1 MYKISLAYNNEENK
15 VLAGQELASF
25 IEDFKATAED
35 VEIRKSFASS
45 LSLPILKTIAPQSSV
60 RDIFYVDEL
69 PAGSLAE
76 YPVDLNDIETA
87 VVMPRLGAVPQNLV
101 VGDSVI
107 VPTFEVSNSVEW
119 KLTFVRD
126 GRFNIVERA
135 LEKLAESFIRA
146 EELSGWATIRG
157 AIYAGN
163 TIASAQTT
171 LTKTVFNDM
180 ITEMRAVYG
189 YEPSDV
195 YVSPR
200 CAKEIRNWADT
211 QIDPVTRREIFQAG
225 GLNQIWNVRLH
236 ELRTGLGD
244 KEIFLFDTSKFGV
257 MPVRTNITSF
267 DKPDAINRLRAGV
280 IAYEE
285 IGFGVLDK
293 KAMLYITLT

>member
-15 VLAGQELASF
+15 ALAGQDLNKF
-25 IEDFKATAED
+25 IEDFKATAD
-35 VEIRKSFASS
+35 DAEIRVAFASS
-45 LSLPILKTIAPQSSV
+45 LSLPILKNVAPQTSV

-69 PAGSLAE
+69 PAGALAE

-163 TIASAQTT
+163 TFTATDNKLS
-171 LTKTVFNDM
+171 KTVFNDM

-189 YEPSDV
+189 YEPTDV

-200 CAKEIRNWADT
+200 CAKEIRNWANT
-211 QIDPVTRREIFQAG
+211 SIDPVTQREIFQAG
-225 GLNQIWNVRLH
+225 GLNSIWDVRLH
-236 ELRTGLGD
+236 ELRTLGD

-257 MPVRTNITSF
+257 MPIRTNITSF

-285 IGFGVLDK
+285 IGFAVLDK
-293 KAMLYITLT
+293 KAMMYSVLL